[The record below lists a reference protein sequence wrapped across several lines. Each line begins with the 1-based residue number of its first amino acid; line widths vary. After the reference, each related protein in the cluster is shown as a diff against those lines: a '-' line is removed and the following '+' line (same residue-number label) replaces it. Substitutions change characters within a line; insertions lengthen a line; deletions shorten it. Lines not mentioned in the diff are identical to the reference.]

1 VPLDPVLL
9 SDLRSS
15 LSPSPD
21 EGVVMEYEVF
31 EELSKIKIRKSIGLD
46 AIPHRILEDLTR

>member
-1 VPLDPVLL
+1 MPLDPVLL